1 MAILIS
7 NADGIKYGTTVWME
21 TICCYK
27 CGVPFAVPDNLK
39 QHFLDSQDNFY
50 CPNGH
55 SQAYVTS
62 TEQRLR
68 KKLNEQEA
76 NNERLKNLL
85 ASKNETIGALERQKS
100 AIKGQ
105 VTKIKNRVSNGVCP
119 CCNRTFT
126 NLANHMKHQ
135 HPEFKKE

>member
-1 MAILIS
+1 MAITIY
-7 NADGIKYGTTVWME
+7 NKEQIEYGTTVTLV
-21 TICCYK
+21 TIQCYK
-27 CGVPFAVPDNLK
+27 CSVPFAIP
-39 QHFLDSQDNFY
+39 QRLDDYFRETKHSFF

-62 TEQRLR
+62 VSEGLR
-68 KKLNEQEA
+68 KKLSEQEQS
-76 NNERLKNLL
+76 NLRMKNLL
-85 ASKNETIGALERQKS
+85 SSKNETIGALERQKS

-119 CCNRTFT
+119 CCNRTFE

-135 HPEFKKE
+135 HPEFKQP